1 MPKRTHD
8 IIGGPSLA
16 VWLAMVAVVTVA
28 WAAIPDWH
36 IPDGT
41 GLPPPDG
48 CYHEINVNLSNGRFV
63 CRGTPADALIEG
75 GVESSRCLGGRHR
88 IAVDLGFHAAAPFY
102 FFFG

>member
-1 MPKRTHD
+1 VPKRTHD

-41 GLPPPDG
+41 GLPRHPGG
-48 CYHEINVNLSNGRFV
+48 CTDRK
-63 CRGTPADALIEG
+63 
-75 GVESSRCLGGRHR
+75 GVEFRRCLGGRHR
-88 IAVDLGFHAAAPFY
+88 IAVDLGFHASAPFY